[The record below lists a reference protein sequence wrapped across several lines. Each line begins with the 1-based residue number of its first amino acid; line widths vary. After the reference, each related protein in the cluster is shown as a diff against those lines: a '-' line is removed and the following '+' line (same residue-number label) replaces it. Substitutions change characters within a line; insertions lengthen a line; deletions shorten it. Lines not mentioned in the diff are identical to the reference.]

1 MCILF
6 IAVEQHPEYP
16 LIIAANR
23 DEFHQRPTVQSD
35 FWQDHPSLLAGRDL
49 EAGGT
54 WMGMNKNGRLCAL
67 TNVRDPQKILNN
79 AISRGHL
86 VSEFLIN
93 QDSQQDYL
101 AKLRDSKQQ
110 YNGYNL
116 MFGEW
121 NDLSVYNNHTDNVSK
136 LGPGVYGLSNADLNS
151 PWPKI
156 NQGVTKLREHC
167 QQAVS
172 LDTDKLFEI
181 LLDQTQAKD
190 EMLPK
195 TGVPIDWE
203 RKLSSIFIQ
212 SQDYGTRSS
221 TLLLV
226 NKNKHV
232 TWLEHTFD
240 PQGINRKQ
248 REFNFYIQ

>member
-6 IAVEQHPEYP
+6 IAVEQHPDYP
-16 LIIAANR
+16 LIVAANR
-23 DEFHQRPTVQSD
+23 DEFHRRPTAQSK
-35 FWQDHPSLLAGRDL
+35 FWDDYPNLLGGRDL

-54 WMGMNKNGRLCAL
+54 WMGITKNGRLAAL
-67 TNVRDPQKILNN
+67 TNVRDPLNVMDK

-86 VSEFLIN
+86 VTQFLVN
-93 QDSQQDYL
+93 QDTQAEYL
-101 AKLRDSKQQ
+101 AKLRTSQHE

-116 MFGEW
+116 IYGKW
-121 NDLSVYNNHTDNVSK
+121 NDLWVYNNHADK
-136 LGPGVYGLSNADLNS
+136 LTKLTPGVYGLSNAELNS

-156 NQGVTKLREHC
+156 NQGVSKLKQHC
-167 QQAVS
+167 QQATIPN
-172 LDTDKLFEI
+172 TDKLFEI

-190 EMLPK
+190 ELLPK
-195 TGVPIDWE
+195 TGVSLQWE

-212 SQDYGTRSS
+212 SQDYGTRSA

-232 TWLEHTFD
+232 TWLEHSFD
-240 PQGINRKQ
+240 PQGISFNK

>member
-6 IAVEQHPEYP
+6 IAVEQHPDYP

-23 DEFHQRPTVQSD
+23 DEFHQRPTAQSE
-35 FWQDHPSLLAGRDL
+35 FWAASPNLLAGRDL

-54 WMGMNKNGRLCAL
+54 WMGANVNGRICAL
-67 TNVRDPQKILNN
+67 TNVRDPQKLLSN

-93 QDSQQDYL
+93 QDPPQDYL
-101 AKLRDSKQQ
+101 SKLRESKQQ

-116 MFGEW
+116 LFGEW
-121 NDLSVYNNHTDNVSK
+121 NDLYVYNNHTDNVNR
-136 LGPGVYGLSNADLNS
+136 LGAGVYGLSNADLDS

-156 NQGVTKLREHC
+156 NQGVNKLREHC
-167 QQAVS
+167 QQASS
-172 LDTDKLFEI
+172 LDSEKLFEI
-181 LLDQTQAKD
+181 LLDQTKAND
-190 EMLPK
+190 ELLPK
-195 TGVPIDWE
+195 TGVPLDWE

-212 SQDYGTRSS
+212 SADYGTRSS

-226 NKNKHV
+226 NKNKQV
-232 TWLEHTFD
+232 TWQEHTFD
-240 PQGINRKQ
+240 RQGNNVQQ
-248 REFNFYIQ
+248 REFNFNIQ

>member
-6 IAVEQHPEYP
+6 IAVEQHPDYP

-23 DEFHQRPTVQSD
+23 DEFYQRETAQSK
-35 FWQDHPSLLAGRDL
+35 FWDDNEQVLAGRDL

-67 TNVRDPQKILNN
+67 TNVRDPQKILTN
-79 AISRGHL
+79 ATSRGYL
-86 VSEFLIN
+86 VSEFLTN
-93 QDSQQDYL
+93 QDSQLSYL
-101 AKLRDSKQQ
+101 AKLQESKHQ

-116 MFGEW
+116 MFGQW
-121 NDLSVYNNHTDNVSK
+121 NNLWVYNNHTDK
-136 LGPGVYGLSNADLNS
+136 LAKLTAGVYGLSNADLDS

-156 NQGVTKLREHC
+156 NQGVNKLKEHC
-167 QQAVS
+167 QQAQA
-172 LDTDKLFEI
+172 LNTDKLFAI
-181 LLDQTQAKD
+181 LLDQTQARD
-190 EMLPK
+190 ELLPK

-212 SQDYGTRSS
+212 SPDYGTRSS

-240 PQGINRKQ
+240 NQGINRQQ
-248 REFNFYIQ
+248 RSFNFYL